1 MRHLTFALASL
12 MLVLPSCVAV
22 TKKIEEMNDQEF
34 AVALQD
40 IELTASISFSI
51 AKSEMRPEAQE
62 TLLSLADFMI
72 RSGESERAAGITTSL
87 TELIAFFEPQMI
99 KNGLNEKEVALV
111 KASMLMLDRYLG
123 TNKLGLDSIIGA
135 ERTKQI
141 VLAVFKGL
149 EVGLK

>member
-12 MLVLPSCVAV
+12 MLVLPSCAV
-22 TKKIEEMNDQEF
+22 TKKLEAMNEQEF

-51 AKSEMRPEAQE
+51 AKSEIRPEAQK
-62 TLLSLADFMI
+62 TLLSLSDFI
-72 RSGESERAAGITTSL
+72 LHEEDAQRAAGVTNSL
-87 TELIAFFEPQMI
+87 TELIEFLEPQML
-99 KNGLNEKEVALV
+99 KNGLNEKEVGLV

-123 TNKLGLDSIIGA
+123 LNKLGLDSVIGA
-135 ERTKQI
+135 ERTKQ
-141 VLAVFKGL
+141 VVMAVFRGL